1 MIHCFETYGRYIVVD
16 SLQDGVSTVTS
27 RASQQV
33 LGLLDGLGSPAGTFY
48 FV

>member
-1 MIHCFETYGRYIVVD
+1 MIHCFETYGWYIIVD
-16 SLQDGVSTVTS
+16 SLQYGVSTVAS

-33 LGLLDGLGSPAGTFY
+33 LGLLDDLGSPAGTFY